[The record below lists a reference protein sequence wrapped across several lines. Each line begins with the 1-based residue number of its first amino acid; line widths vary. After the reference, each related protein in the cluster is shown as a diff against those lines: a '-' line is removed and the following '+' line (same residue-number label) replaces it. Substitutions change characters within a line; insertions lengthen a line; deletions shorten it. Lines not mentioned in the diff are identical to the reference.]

1 MCAQHALNALLQGSY
16 FTAVDL
22 ASIAQELDEKERI
35 NMAEAGMESQEYKE
49 FIAVSKNPRNLG
61 EMSEMREKC
70 LKSGEKSPKLVI
82 KIGNQLSNHYS

>member
-49 FIAVSKNPRNLG
+49 FIAVSKIFKIRGKTLKFEGKTLKFGENL
-61 EMSEMREKC
+61 
-70 LKSGEKSPKLVI
+70 
-82 KIGNQLSNHYS
+82 